1 MRKGRRKKL
10 SPDYAPWGVQC
21 ENRKNTSATQK
32 HIHDIATG
40 EGESGPASSHLI
52 PQPLIRRW
60 SDPLDQASGSKRT
73 EANGRGGGGNVCNV
87 CRMGEERKSVTLHCT
102 PGVYTS
108 NSLAKATVGEP
119 EKDKIV
125 LSLGRVNIPIFAGY
139 SLSILSIF
147 DVPIDASLPSNTH
160 LGPPCDISGPSSL
173 DSNIKI
179 GDKVRVK
186 PSVVTPNHKWGAVNH
201 KSIGVV
207 KSRSTEFNTFYKSYN
222 LWMLKEIIIVSL
234 NACYHSEK

>member
-1 MRKGRRKKL
+1 MLLGEYSVR
-10 SPDYAPWGVQC
+10 
-21 ENRKNTSATQK
+21 
-32 HIHDIATG
+32 TG
-40 EGESGPASSHLI
+40 KTPQQHKSTYTIDTRHSHRGSESGPASSHLI

-73 EANGRGGGGNVCNV
+73 EANGRGGGGGGGGNVCNV

-139 SLSILSIF
+139 SLSILVSILINF
-147 DVPIDASLPSNTH
+147 L
-160 LGPPCDISGPSSL
+160 L
-173 DSNIKI
+173 
-179 GDKVRVK
+179 
-186 PSVVTPNHKWGAVNH
+186 
-201 KSIGVV
+201 
-207 KSRSTEFNTFYKSYN
+207 
-222 LWMLKEIIIVSL
+222 
-234 NACYHSEK
+234 